1 MIAVIQRVR
10 SAEVCVQAQTVGKIG
25 RGFLVLLGVE
35 AGDNCKEAEVLSAKV
50 AGLRI
55 FEDAEGKMN
64 LAPADVTAGMLVI
77 SNFTLCADC
86 KKGRRPNFMRA
97 ALPDAANEL
106 YTYFCECLRKNGIED
121 VQRGIFGADMQVSL
135 CNDGPVTIILDSK
148 ELAR

>member
-10 SAEVCVQAQTVGKIG
+10 SAEVCVQAQMVGKIG
-25 RGFLVLLGVE
+25 GGFLVLLGVE

>member
-121 VQRGIFGADMQVSL
+121 VQRGIFGADMQVLL

>member
-1 MIAVIQRVR
+1 
-10 SAEVCVQAQTVGKIG
+10 
-25 RGFLVLLGVE
+25 
-35 AGDNCKEAEVLSAKV
+35 
-50 AGLRI
+50 
-55 FEDAEGKMN
+55 
-64 LAPADVTAGMLVI
+64 
-77 SNFTLCADC
+77 
-86 KKGRRPNFMRA
+86 MRA

>member
-1 MIAVIQRVR
+1 MIADIQRVR

>member
-1 MIAVIQRVR
+1 M
-10 SAEVCVQAQTVGKIG
+10 
-25 RGFLVLLGVE
+25 E